1 MRVFVAGATGV
12 LGRAAVSALLA
23 EGHVVVAAAR
33 NAERMPAVRRLGA
46 RAVQVDLYDEHAVA
60 DAIAGCDAVVRLTT
74 RVPPLARMR
83 YRSAWAETARLRT
96 RGARVLVQAALDVG
110 CPRYVHESVTQVYA
124 SGGEVW
130 LDEQAPIDARPAPLV
145 DAAAG
150 ELEVAR
156 FVASGGRHA
165 VVLRFAGIYA
175 ADAPNVVELMERAR
189 ARRVIQFG
197 HGINFVPS
205 VHARDAGRAVAAA
218 LNAPGGVYNVCDDEP
233 LRQRDHLR
241 VYAEA
246 AHARPPF
253 RLPEPLAPMMVGA
266 LTARLTLR
274 SQRVSNRQFKET
286 TCWKPEFP
294 RLSSESLAVPIEES

>member
-33 NAERMPAVRRLGA
+33 NAERMAVVRRLGA
-46 RAVQVDLYDEHAVA
+46 RAVEVDVFDEQAVA
-60 DAIAGCDAVVRLTT
+60 DALVGCDAVVRLTT
-74 RVPPLARMR
+74 RVPPLDRMR

-96 RGARVLVQAALDVG
+96 KGARVLVQAALDVG

-124 SGGEVW
+124 SGGEEW
-130 LDEQAPIDARPAPLV
+130 LDEQSPIDARRAPLV

-165 VVLRFAGIYA
+165 VVLRFAGVYA
-175 ADAPNVVELMERAR
+175 ADAPNVVELMDRM
-189 ARRVIQFG
+189 RRRRLIQFG
-197 HGINFVPS
+197 HGINYVPS
-205 VHARDAGRAVAAA
+205 LHARDAGRAIAAA
-218 LNAPGGVYNVCDDEP
+218 LQAPGGVYNVCDDEP

-241 VYAEA
+241 VLAEA
-246 AHARPPF
+246 AHARPPY
-253 RLPEPLAPMMVGA
+253 RLPEPLAPVVLGA
-266 LTARLTLR
+266 LQARLTLR

-294 RLSSESLAVPIEES
+294 RLTPDSLAVPVEAS